1 MSIEIVETCDEQQTQ
16 DGVEQQLICIV
27 CNNSFE
33 FWEGH
38 ICECRCDQNVDIVL
52 SSSSCSLDNEN

>member
-1 MSIEIVETCDEQQTQ
+1 MSIEIEETRNEQQIQ
-16 DGVEQQLICIV
+16 DGVEDIGQQQLICII

-52 SSSSCSLDNEN
+52 SGDEN